1 MHNRRGRSG
10 EKNVLNRSKLTA
22 AFAAVLIIPMGVS
35 AIRGETGVAEAAVAV
50 AQFTTGIENR
60 QPVDSVS
67 FLENEARAI
76 SFFSDLRGLAG
87 HSISHRWQYQ
97 GKVMAE
103 VSFEV
108 RGNRWRVWSSK
119 KLISAWSGKWTVSV
133 VGPGGEILATRSFNY
148 NEKL

>member
-1 MHNRRGRSG
+1 M
-10 EKNVLNRSKLTA
+10 LNRSKLTA

-87 HSISHRWQYQ
+87 HSISHR
-97 GKVMAE
+97 
-103 VSFEV
+103 
-108 RGNRWRVWSSK
+108 
-119 KLISAWSGKWTVSV
+119 
-133 VGPGGEILATRSFNY
+133 
-148 NEKL
+148 